1 MTKKLFALIMI
12 VILISNT
19 FLAGVAANVKA
30 NGDNLSTVA
39 AALQNSMDEIVSG
52 DAYDDAKP
60 EENKDRISG
69 TINEICPDDVSV
81 SGQSNVVGA
90 MQDSESDVHKD
101 KSPEGGNDAADTSSV
116 PIEEETE
123 TSGEAFTDIQIEDVV
138 SSGPAQDIVTTG
150 SAALPVINSDD
161 TPPYRV
167 TAVLNG
173 GEISGDGWQKDSD
186 GRYYK
191 NTNDAGMITLP
202 TVTYEGY
209 TLRGW
214 ATSESGEVV
223 YVDKDDIQL
232 NTDISL
238 YAVWEINKYTVE
250 FLEEKGGRP
259 IWSVDVDYGYT
270 LWSTLSQMPWLDSA
284 TDWDDNKATVTLRN
298 EQVEVTRIPSGYTET
313 GYYYTFKLGSNNYFT
328 VADGVLARVNE
339 LNPGYTF
346 IDWYYE
352 GYGHDIISFD
362 TRFYPRCIN
371 TNAFV
376 ANVSYQYQERG
387 TAAPSSSHI
396 IEFNSTAQ
404 QQTLTFTFTTEE
416 IVNYMPYI
424 ISDSDEGVTMT
435 VDGGE
440 IKLRLTGVESYTSY
454 DNDTKQYTYTININ
468 VNEASFK
475 KADGTIVGGEI
486 IDDPDQAGGIYYID
500 FEIEYRPEPTGYTI
514 RYFGEML
521 DDDGSSVYTDHY
533 VMYMYD
539 VIKYDTDTEQW
550 TATRYRADVTSA
562 IDMTEYQIKNND
574 GTSIY
579 YYACEASAYEVV
591 GDYQFDI
598 PKAGFYVGDE
608 VQIDYPTTTGFSVD
622 RNKRWAMYTLDNTAE
637 NQEDTS
643 VIEDTTAI
651 ALLYTKNPTVNI
663 FFNRIEYYLYY
674 VTNGGNTLERKVLPY
689 GAKVSD
695 PDTVIRAGY
704 TPDKSKGTNGWEYH
718 SISPDGALIGEK
730 GEMPNTMPAFN
741 TYAVMNWTVAE
752 RSYHIRLWIEEANT
766 PSYTVQTSFQVD
778 VAAPTDGTTPT
789 VDVDDIISAID
800 NKDNNNEVYF
810 QIRKFLQ
817 DNYTL
822 KSFFSFNEGL
832 VRADYGG
839 ADDIAPVEIS
849 ADGTTVINIYYS
861 RNVYT
866 LEFVLAR
873 QSNSW
878 WDNYP
883 YQVASA
889 TGGAFDAASWS
900 NTAGSSDFPTITVSD
915 NNVIAENKGNY
926 IKYTLNNS
934 DNSAYGIYT
943 TNHTINGYNVAVYYI
958 VAKYG
963 ADISKLWLVNGGN
976 LSVNESYNNLDY
988 VSFGTDANSQYYYNH
1003 SNKNILSS
1011 YSTMNNDLLLKS
1023 DGTAMGTVAGYRYDV
1038 NQANDVSH
1046 RMVSYWY
1053 WTGNISKYTYYYL
1066 YETPD
1071 STARTPD
1078 YTVNGANIISQGG
1091 SPISTIYTL
1100 NSVVQD
1106 ISNDTYYA
1114 VTESNSQNSTNTVQ
1128 NQNQP
1133 VKTGYSSR
1141 GKLYV
1146 TNNRYVYFFYDRNRY
1161 EISLHNVD
1169 AGYALSNLTADEK
1182 NTLLNLDITDLRDS
1196 TKTTSLAKQGFII
1209 ENNTLKVKYGT
1220 NLKYL
1225 ADEAISNYL
1234 TGIVGNKLAYPNPRG
1249 EKAWTFGGWYLD
1261 NECVED
1267 ELSGVNAE
1275 MVTNTNSNVTL
1286 YAKWIPP
1293 TYTITYHLTEGK
1305 WDSIFVWANSSDP
1318 DYVNKQVTLVMG
1330 TTNIYAAELDES
1342 DYMPQPATP
1351 TAAGYSFY
1359 GWFYFT
1365 DEGTGTKV
1373 YLRDILTY
1381 EERAS
1386 YSEGDVY
1393 IDLNHKVWRIHR
1405 DENGLFYYSGEKA
1418 NRYLYGTETIYT
1430 DLDIYAA
1437 WERTYSDQLEIW
1449 HMISQETVNQFGVD
1463 TTQYTQYQINGLT
1476 YYLVGSETRT
1486 QLQSGIEL
1494 SVSPEYTLKIVGES
1508 GEYALLPD
1516 AEFKRIILNEDDN
1529 PQAEFADETT
1539 AAFEGEER
1547 FYTVEEDGTLKY
1559 YLIFEYEL
1567 ATSVEYKVWYIEY
1580 DEAVE
1585 NGILNQGE
1593 YFSRDTPPKD
1603 YGNSRIFI
1611 MQPKTLYTNL
1621 TSAEAS
1627 RVSVV
1632 GTVISG
1638 YTLITDYQQEL
1649 NLLSD
1654 STKNNIYFYY
1664 RRNASDTTYTL
1675 EFKIMDEADNIYRN
1689 KSIKIK
1695 NMPGVIGTTL
1705 TAQNLA
1711 DYFADYLDEALESK
1725 GVNGTKPKITITDE
1739 NGSLIEYD
1747 LANVTL
1753 TEEQRQ
1759 ELIDMLK
1766 GTARDR
1772 DRGASYVLINN
1783 NPDTN
1788 TITVYMRY
1796 GSINLKKTDV
1806 KGNPLW
1812 AKVKLERYKKD
1823 VDGTL
1828 ILDKEIGIYE
1838 FKDGVIDFYGL
1849 YIDDEYV
1856 YRITEVATTSG
1867 YSLLKEPIDITLPF
1881 MRGKDAAQTEG
1892 YDYRDEEGN
1901 YYWFDLS
1908 CTVANNT
1915 VFNVPIT
1922 GMKPHLLYTVGS
1934 GVGLMYLSLA
1944 LLLKRRESS
1953 G

>member
-12 VILISNT
+12 VILISNI
-19 FLAGVAANVKA
+19 FMAGVMADIKV
-30 NGDNLSTVA
+30 NGDNLSTFA
-39 AALQNSMDEIVSG
+39 RALQNSMDEIVSG
-52 DAYDDAKP
+52 DAYDEAEQEK
-60 EENKDRISG
+60 NKDRILG
-69 TINEICPDDVSV
+69 ATNEICQGDDVIA
-81 SGQSNVVGA
+81 SGQANVAGET
-90 MQDSESDVHKD
+90 QDSERDVHNNISEDDENDRVDTSYALTEEDTETPSDVL
-101 KSPEGGNDAADTSSV
+101 
-116 PIEEETE
+116 
-123 TSGEAFTDIQIEDVV
+123 TDIQIEDVV
-138 SSGPAQDIVTTG
+138 SSGSAQDIVTTG
-150 SAALPVINSDD
+150 SAEIPVINSDGV
-161 TPPYRV
+161 PPYKV

-186 GRYYK
+186 GRYYR

-209 TLRGW
+209 TLMGW
-214 ATSESGEVV
+214 ATSENGEVV

-250 FLEEKGGRP
+250 FLEEKGGRS
-259 IWSVDVDYGYT
+259 IWSVDIDYGYI

-284 TDWDDNKATVTLRN
+284 TDWDDNKAAVTLEN
-298 EQVEVTRIPSGYTET
+298 EQVEVTRIPSGYTENS
-313 GYYYTFKLGSNNYFT
+313 YYYTFKSGSNKYFT
-328 VADGVLARVNE
+328 VADGVLERVNE

-362 TRFYPRCIN
+362 TSFYPRCIN

-387 TAAPSSSHI
+387 TAAPSTSHI

-404 QQTLTFTFTTEE
+404 QQTLTFTFTAEE

-424 ISDSDEGVTMT
+424 ISDSAEGVTMT
-435 VDGGE
+435 VEGGE
-440 IKLRLTGVESYTSY
+440 IKLGLTGVESYTSY
-454 DNDTKQYTYTININ
+454 DNDTKQYTYEININ

-475 KADGTIVGGEI
+475 KADGTIVDGEVT
-486 IDDPDQAGGIYYID
+486 DDPDQATGIYYID
-500 FEIEYRPEPTGYTI
+500 FEIEYRPEPTGYTV

-521 DDDGSSVYTDHY
+521 GDEGGSVYADHY

-539 VIKYDTDTEQW
+539 VIKYNTDTEQW
-550 TATRYRADVTSA
+550 TATRYQADVTSA
-562 IDMTEYQIKNND
+562 IDTTEYRIKNND
-574 GTSIY
+574 GTSIS
-579 YYACEASAYEVV
+579 YYACEDSAYKIAD
-591 GDYQFDI
+591 DYQPGI
-598 PKAGFYVGDE
+598 PDTGFHVGDE
-608 VQIDYPTTTGFSVD
+608 VQFDYPITTGFSID

-637 NQEDTS
+637 NQEDSS
-643 VIEDTTAI
+643 VVGDTTAI
-651 ALLYTKNPTVNI
+651 AMLYTKNPTVNI

-674 VTNGGNTLERKVLPY
+674 VTNGGNTLERKVLSY
-689 GAKVSD
+689 GAKVPD

-704 TPDKSKGTNGWEYH
+704 MPDTSKGTNGWEYH
-718 SISPDGALIGEK
+718 SISPDGALIGER
-730 GEMPNTMPAFN
+730 GEMPDTMPAFN

-752 RSYHIRLWIEEANT
+752 RSYHVRLWIEEANT
-766 PSYTVQTSFQVD
+766 PNYTVQTSFRVD
-778 VAAPTDGTTPT
+778 VTAPADGMTPT
-789 VDVDDIISAID
+789 IDVDDIISAID
-800 NKDNNNEVYF
+800 NKNNNNEVYF

-822 KSFFSFNEGL
+822 ESFFSFNEGL

-839 ADDIAPVEIS
+839 SDDIAPVEIS

-878 WDNYP
+878 WDNYA

-889 TGGAFDAASWS
+889 TGGAFDRASWS
-900 NTAGSSDFPTITVSD
+900 NTTGSSDFPTITVRD
-915 NNVIAENKGNY
+915 NDVTDENKGNY
-926 IKYTLNNS
+926 RKYTLNNS

-943 TNHTINGYNVAVYYI
+943 TNHTISGYNVAVYYI
-958 VAKYG
+958 IAKYG
-963 ADISKLWLVNGGN
+963 ADISKLWLVNGGS

-988 VSFGTDANSQYYYNH
+988 VSFGTDVNSQYYYNR

-1023 DGTAMGTVAGYRYDV
+1023 DGTAMETIAGYRFDV

-1046 RMVSYWY
+1046 RMVAYWAS
-1053 WTGNISKYTYYYL
+1053 NPSVFTYYYL
-1066 YETPD
+1066 YETLD
-1071 STARTPD
+1071 GTTRIPD
-1078 YTVNGANIISQGG
+1078 YTVNGANISQGG
-1091 SPISTIYTL
+1091 SQIYTTYML

-1106 ISNDTYYA
+1106 TSNDTYYTVA
-1114 VTESNSQNSTNTVQ
+1114 ESNFQNSTNTVQ

-1133 VKTGYSSR
+1133 AKTGYSSR
-1141 GKLYV
+1141 GKMYV
-1146 TNNRYVYFFYDRNRY
+1146 SSNRYIYFFYDRDRY

-1169 AGYALSNLTADEK
+1169 AEYALDNLTVDEK

-1225 ADEAISNYL
+1225 ADESISNYL
-1234 TGIVGNKLAYPNPRG
+1234 TETVGNKLAYPNPGG
-1249 EKAWTFGGWYLD
+1249 EKSWTFGGWYLD

-1267 ELSGVNAE
+1267 ELSSVNAE
-1275 MVTNTNSNVTL
+1275 MVTNANSNITL

-1305 WDSIFVWANSSDP
+1305 WDSTFVWANSSDP
-1318 DYVNKQVTLVMG
+1318 DYVNKQVTLVTG
-1330 TTNIYAAELDES
+1330 TENIYTAELDES
-1342 DYMPQPATP
+1342 DYMQQPKDPA
-1351 TAAGYSFY
+1351 AAGYSFY

-1365 DEGTGTKV
+1365 DKGTGTKV
-1373 YLRDILTY
+1373 YLRDILTN
-1381 EERAS
+1381 EERAP

-1393 IDLNHKVWRIHR
+1393 IDLNRKVWRIYR
-1405 DENGLFYYSGEKA
+1405 DESGLFYYSGEKA
-1418 NRYLYGTETIYT
+1418 SRYLYGTEIIYT

-1449 HMISQETVNQFGVD
+1449 HMISQETANQFGVD
-1463 TTQYTQYQINGLT
+1463 ITKYTQYHINGSI
-1476 YYLVGSETRT
+1476 YYLVSSETRT

-1494 SVSPEYTLKIVGES
+1494 SVSPEYTLRIMGAS
-1508 GEYALLPD
+1508 GEYAFLPD

-1539 AAFEGEER
+1539 VAFEGEER

-1559 YLIFEYEL
+1559 FLIFEYEL

-1593 YFSRDTPPKD
+1593 YFSRDNPPKD
-1603 YGNSRIFI
+1603 YGNSRVFI

-1654 STKNNIYFYY
+1654 RTKNNIYFYY

-1675 EFKIMDEADNIYRN
+1675 EFKIMDEEDNIYRN
-1689 KSIKIK
+1689 KSIKIV

-1711 DYFADYLDEALESK
+1711 DYFNDYLDEALESK

-1739 NGSLIEYD
+1739 NGSSIEYD

-1759 ELIDMLK
+1759 KLIDMLK

-1788 TITVYMRY
+1788 AITVYMRY

-1823 VDGTL
+1823 ADGTL
-1828 ILDKEIGIYE
+1828 ILDKEIGIFE

-1867 YSLLKEPIDITLPF
+1867 YSLLKEPIDLTLPF
-1881 MRGKDAAQTEG
+1881 MKGKDAAQTEG

-1922 GMKPHLLYTVGS
+1922 GTKPHLLYTVGS

-1944 LLLKRRESS
+1944 LLLKRREHS